1 MSIIYKTFIHFI
13 TLYKNRKVDRIH
25 RYSKHDQIFFFCN
38 KNLFYFILLIKR
50 KTYSETL
57 NIMNRI
63 YLLGLNIKKLPVV
76 QRSFTLKTF
85 HSFLGFIASFT
96 AFVRLSPLRCGQ
108 THWSP
113 STQLLGTTSTSFVSK
128 KETIWNMPIEQ
139 KKKKNMSLK
148 TENIIRLLKRVH
160 LSSTEVHHT

>member
-13 TLYKNRKVDRIH
+13 TLYRNRKVDRIH
-25 RYSKHDQIFFFCN
+25 RYSKHYQLFFFCN
-38 KNLFYFILLIKR
+38 KNLFFLIWLIKR

-57 NIMNRI
+57 NIMYRI
-63 YLLGLNIKKLPVV
+63 YLLGLNMKEIPVV
-76 QRSFTLKTF
+76 QRSFTLKIF

-96 AFVRLSPLRCGQ
+96 AFVRLSPLRRGQ

-128 KETIWNMPIEQ
+128 KETIWNMPIIEQ
-139 KKKKNMSLK
+139 KKER
-148 TENIIRLLKRVH
+148 T
-160 LSSTEVHHT
+160 